1 MKIHLRV
8 VTALTLLLLPM
19 YYLATRSYAQ
29 SPATSQLVTW
39 TCTGSPC
46 PWGSPL
52 SGQAAVWPAELSPQS
67 NRLGYTVS
75 AAIYLPESAASGMTI
90 TISSGTAAIYAGLP
104 DAVSHRL
111 VTTLV
116 AGQSF
121 TVTGLAAGEV
131 ISLQNGQP
139 FTYALTLPANN
150 PTPSPTLTPTVTA
163 TPPSGLSLSQLVTWT
178 CTSNPCPWGSP
189 LSGQAAVW
197 PAELSPQSNRLGYT
211 VSAAIYLPESAASGM
226 TITIS
231 SGTAA
236 IYAGLPDAVSHRLV
250 TTLVAGQSFTVT
262 GLAAGEVI
270 SMQSSQGSFAYT
282 LTMPDP
288 GLTPT
293 PTATV
298 SPTMTPT
305 VTPTATPT
313 EPPPPGVSQPVTW
326 TCTGSPCPWGSPL
339 SGQAAVWPVEL
350 SPQSNRLGY
359 TVSAAIYLPESTASG
374 KSITLSS
381 GTAAIY
387 AGLPDAISHRLV
399 TTLNAGQTFF
409 ISGLAAGEVMS
420 LQSQG
425 QFAYA
430 LTEGGPT
437 PTATPGACVDP
448 TTCNPVSAI
457 QSYWRCNTP
466 GCTDPDWEGAVIS
479 WPSWSAFESNAR
491 AGNQSRTVYSLD
503 GEVLYPY
510 MGSWANGCQVTAVAG
525 TVLIIEWQ
533 RGTEQW
539 REIYLEPGES
549 HTITLVYPEDGA
561 MIEGPD
567 FSPGFAVM
575 LENCTPQV
583 IDKSITPT
591 PPAPTV
597 TPPATGTPPA
607 TNTPPAPTSTPA
619 PEISFPTAGVV
630 DDFNRANGS
639 LGPAWGGD
647 VANYAI
653 SANQLIVGTSE
664 DIYWNSLY
672 GANQEVYVTLSNVDA
687 NATEIDLILKAQSFG
702 DVGAGQIA
710 IVYVPSDG
718 LVQVW
723 TFHAAGG
730 WVQHGSNIPVTFN
743 SGDQFG
749 ARAWSN
755 GLVELFRNGELL
767 GTTNV
772 SGWSFYASGGYIG
785 LFMID
790 ASAAVLDDFG
800 GGNIVL
806 P

>member
-39 TCTGSPC
+39 TCTGS
-46 PWGSPL
+46 
-52 SGQAAVWPAELSPQS
+52 
-67 NRLGYTVS
+67 
-75 AAIYLPESAASGMTI
+75 
-90 TISSGTAAIYAGLP
+90 
-104 DAVSHRL
+104 
-111 VTTLV
+111 
-116 AGQSF
+116 
-121 TVTGLAAGEV
+121 
-131 ISLQNGQP
+131 
-139 FTYALTLPANN
+139 
-150 PTPSPTLTPTVTA
+150 
-163 TPPSGLSLSQLVTWT
+163 
-178 CTSNPCPWGSP
+178 PCPWGSP

-448 TTCNPVSAI
+448 TTCNPVTAI

-664 DIYWNSLY
+664 DIYWNSL
-672 GANQEVYVTLSNVDA
+672 LSV
-687 NATEIDLILKAQSFG
+687 
-702 DVGAGQIA
+702 
-710 IVYVPSDG
+710 
-718 LVQVW
+718 
-723 TFHAAGG
+723 
-730 WVQHGSNIPVTFN
+730 
-743 SGDQFG
+743 
-749 ARAWSN
+749 R
-755 GLVELFRNGELL
+755 LF
-767 GTTNV
+767 
-772 SGWSFYASGGYIG
+772 
-785 LFMID
+785 
-790 ASAAVLDDFG
+790 LDW
-800 GGNIVL
+800 I
-806 P
+806 